1 MLVQEVLRVPQKRAA
16 AREERLTPP
25 DEPLAVLIRR
35 LQDGDDRAL
44 EPFIRCTQGMAFRLA
59 RSLLR
64 DDDQCQDVLQ
74 DVYLAVHRDI
84 RGLRDVGAFRTWFG
98 RIVVNRCK
106 RLMRRARP
114 ESLDVLLEKERGPS
128 VSGGEAQVEQRADLR
143 RALAGMSVADRTV
156 LMLREVMQLSYDEI
170 AATLSI
176 PLGTV
181 RSRLSEARRRLI
193 DAWNDPHTPKTTT
206 GKAVKA
212 LLLLSSFLFMR
223 KART

>member
-1 MLVQEVLRVPQKRAA
+1 MVTAS
-16 AREERLTPP
+16 

-35 LQDGDDRAL
+35 LQDGDEQAL
-44 EPFIRCTQGMAFRLA
+44 EPFIRATQGMAFRLA

-74 DVYLAVHRDI
+74 DVYLVVYRDI
-84 RGLRDVGAFRTWFG
+84 RALRDVTAFRTWFG

-106 RLMRRARP
+106 RLMRKARP
-114 ESLDVLLEKERGPS
+114 DSLDVLVEQERGPS
-128 VSGGEAQVEQRADLR
+128 TTGDEARVEQRADLK
-143 RALAGMSVADRTV
+143 RALAAMSVADRTV

-181 RSRLSEARRRLI
+181 RSRLSEARRRLVS
-193 DAWNDPHTPKTTT
+193 AWHGTP
-206 GKAVKA
+206 GKSGGGRPAVKA
-212 LLLLSSFLFMR
+212 TLLLIASLCFLR
-223 KART
+223 KASS